1 MALLHRKMEVI
12 NLAICWNSSTLLG
25 TFYSKNLSSNSC
37 NIFDCEEGAT
47 TTTQSAGNRSKSIR
61 NKSSSENTRETTY
74 FKFSSFRTLYEK
86 LNYTNQISDSW
97 LVWFIG
103 FVEGDGSIVT
113 FGGRPRFV
121 ITQKEKA
128 ILDHIHSI
136 LGFGTVKKF
145 QSCGASTVFYRYIV
159 QDLMGILLL
168 CILFNGNLCLLHR
181 ISQLSR

>member
-25 TFYSKNLSSNSC
+25 TFYSKNLSSKSSC
-37 NIFDCEEGAT
+37 SLATTT

-74 FKFSSFRTLYEK
+74 FKFSSFRTLYAK

-136 LGFGTVKKF
+136 LGFGTVKFFK
-145 QSCGASTVFYRYIV
+145 SGSTVFYRYIV
-159 QDLMGILLL
+159 QDLIGVLLL

-181 ISQLSR
+181 ISQLRR

>member
-1 MALLHRKMEVI
+1 VALLHRKMEVI

-37 NIFDCEEGAT
+37 SSSEATTTT

-74 FKFSSFRTLYEK
+74 FKFSSFRTLYTK

-136 LGFGTVKKF
+136 LGFGTVKF
-145 QSCGASTVFYRYIV
+145 CRSGSTVFYRYIV
-159 QDLMGILLL
+159 QDLIGVLLL